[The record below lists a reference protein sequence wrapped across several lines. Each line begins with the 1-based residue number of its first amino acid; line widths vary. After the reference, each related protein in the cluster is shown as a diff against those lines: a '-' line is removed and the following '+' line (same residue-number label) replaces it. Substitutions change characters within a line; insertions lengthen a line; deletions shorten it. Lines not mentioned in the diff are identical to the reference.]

1 MPDYIELYYVNKLT
15 SHYFEVYRRFWG
27 REWLPKEHGYSRT
40 FTLASYSSMK
50 SMQVHYFVRP
60 SEHNHWDIYIY
71 ICVPKAKR
79 LSAGRPAGLG
89 HCFPLRGRL

>member
-71 ICVPKAKR
+71 VFRKQ
-79 LSAGRPAGLG
+79 SA
-89 HCFPLRGRL
+89 